1 MTPIRSETPAV
12 KIEIYSSKHVLV
24 HFLSQINQT
33 LNSSRSGQLKVFGVS
48 STMKFAICIVLL
60 ITVVGVFS
68 ATKDAAAADTAGN
81 STISIPKMLTPQ
93 EIIRIASALNKIVG
107 PEHARHI
114 TRLAVGSI
122 STGGKQSVNG
132 KANSGARSR
141 ANSDARSDAGSDAGS
156 SAGADCRCFYRP
168 VFTIL

>member
-1 MTPIRSETPAV
+1 M
-12 KIEIYSSKHVLV
+12 LV
-24 HFLSQINQT
+24 HFLLQINQT

-48 STMKFAICIVLL
+48 SKMKFAICIVLL

-68 ATKDAAAADTAGN
+68 ATKDAAADTAGN
-81 STISIPKMLTPQ
+81 STISIPRILTPQ

-114 TRLAVGSI
+114 TRLAVGSTI
-122 STGGKQSVNG
+122 PGGNPSVNG
-132 KANSGARSR
+132 KADSGARSR
-141 ANSDARSDAGSDAGS
+141 ASSDARSNAGSDAGS
-156 SAGADCRCFYRP
+156 NAGSDCRCFYRP